1 VVAAIPPRP
10 RSLSFVSTS
19 PEASPALFPATPE
32 RADLHRQSPIPM
44 PVPMEYLWSLHALV
58 AAMARGEVPSSFPPL
73 YAEGV
78 AVASVDLT
86 SIKARALHASSSR
99 ARSNASSRHTTM
111 PGFRSTI
118 SVFPSGW
125 LACWRPNRGRGRA
138 FPMRV
143 HRITASVSLRLEE
156 RFR

>member
-1 VVAAIPPRP
+1 VVAWSR
-10 RSLSFVSTS
+10 RSHRVPDLSQLWSTS

-32 RADLHRQSPIPM
+32 RADLHRQSPIPI

-118 SVFPSGW
+118 SVFHPDGSPAGA
-125 LACWRPNRGRGRA
+125 LTEAEDEHSRCECIG
-138 FPMRV
+138 
-143 HRITASVSLRLEE
+143 
-156 RFR
+156 